1 MKNFVIVF
9 SYMYDEEDRV
19 TATTKPFEAESEEE
33 AVQKLVDQFE
43 SYEGTKIDIIKVKIV

>member
-1 MKNFVIVF
+1 
-9 SYMYDEEDRV
+9 MYDEEDRV